1 MTIVR
6 CKAKGMTMRYE
17 HIDGVE
23 VTAQFSWEADL
34 RYRYRLE
41 IVLKDVEPTG
51 KTACV
56 VMQNPSY
63 AGEDVADKSVQ
74 FMEKV
79 VFKKGL
85 AEFEGVRR
93 LIVVN
98 QFARIQTN
106 DFQGLP
112 HEIGALNDAA
122 IKDALHESDIVIL
135 GWGSTNRFEER
146 KAFVL
151 GLLVAMKQK
160 ALFKTRMHPSRGRY
174 EEFIQPY
181 CPVPE
186 MRKSHATPS
195 RTD

>member
-1 MTIVR
+1 MI
-6 CKAKGMTMRYE
+6 YE
-17 HIDGVE
+17 HIEGASVA
-23 VTAQFSWEADL
+23 AQFAWECDL

-41 IVLKDVEPTG
+41 IALIDAAHLV

-63 AGEDVADKSVQ
+63 ANEYVADKSVQ

-85 AEFEGVRR
+85 PEFEGVRR

-106 DFQGLP
+106 GFQGLP
-112 HEIGALNDAA
+112 HEIGVLNDSA
-122 IKDALHESDIVIL
+122 IKDALYESDIVIL
-135 GWGSTNRFEER
+135 GWGSANRFEER

-151 GLLVAMKQK
+151 GLLGEMKQK
-160 ALFKTRMHPSRGRY
+160 TLFKTRMHPSRGQY
-174 EEFIQPY
+174 DGFIQPY
-181 CPVPE
+181 Q
-186 MRKSHATPS
+186 R
-195 RTD
+195 

>member
-1 MTIVR
+1 MI
-6 CKAKGMTMRYE
+6 YE
-17 HIDGVE
+17 HIDGLS
-23 VTAQFSWEADL
+23 VTAQFAWEGEL

-41 IVLKDVEPTG
+41 IALKDAALTG

-63 AGEDVADKSVQ
+63 ANEHVADKSVQ

-85 AEFEGVRR
+85 PEFEGVRR

-106 DFQGLP
+106 DFQGFP
-112 HEIGALNDAA
+112 HEIGVLNDAA

-135 GWGSTNRFEER
+135 GWGSPNRFEER

-151 GLLVAMKQK
+151 GLLGEMKQK
-160 ALFKTRMHPSRGRY
+160 TLFKTRMHPSRGRY
-174 EEFIQPY
+174 DGFIQPY
-181 CPVPE
+181 
-186 MRKSHATPS
+186 RH
-195 RTD
+195 

>member
-1 MTIVR
+1 MI
-6 CKAKGMTMRYE
+6 YE
-17 HIDGVE
+17 HTEGAS
-23 VTAQFSWEADL
+23 VTAQFAWEGDF

-41 IVLKDVEPTG
+41 VILKDKALTG

-63 AGEDVADKSVQ
+63 ANEYVADRSIQ

-85 AEFEGVRR
+85 PEFEGVRR

-98 QFARIQTN
+98 QFARIQTYG
-106 DFQGLP
+106 FQGLP

-135 GWGSTNRFEER
+135 GWGSANRFEER

-151 GLLVAMKQK
+151 ALLGEMKQK
-160 ALFKTRMHPSRGRY
+160 SLFKTRMHPSRGLY
-174 EEFIQPY
+174 DGFIQPY
-181 CPVPE
+181 P
-186 MRKSHATPS
+186 H
-195 RTD
+195 

>member
-1 MTIVR
+1 MI
-6 CKAKGMTMRYE
+6 YE
-17 HIDGVE
+17 HIDGVS
-23 VTAQFSWEADL
+23 VAAQFAWEGEL

-41 IVLKDVEPTG
+41 IVIKDAAPTG

-63 AGEDVADKSVQ
+63 ANADVADKPVQ
-74 FMEKV
+74 FMENL

-85 AEFEGVRR
+85 PEFVWVNR

-112 HEIGALNDAA
+112 FEIGALNDAA

-135 GWGSTNRFEER
+135 GWGSSNRFEER

-151 GLLVAMKQK
+151 GLLGEMKQK
-160 ALFKTRMHPSRGRY
+160 TLLKTRMHPSRGRY
-174 EEFIQPY
+174 DGFVQPY
-181 CPVPE
+181 
-186 MRKSHATPS
+186 AY
-195 RTD
+195 

>member
-1 MTIVR
+1 MI
-6 CKAKGMTMRYE
+6 YE
-17 HIDGVE
+17 HIDGVS
-23 VTAQFSWEADL
+23 VTAQFFLEGDL

-41 IVLKDVEPTG
+41 VVLNDATPTG

-63 AGEDVADKSVQ
+63 ANEHVADKSVQ

-79 VFKKGL
+79 VFKKGPP
-85 AEFEGVRR
+85 EFEGVRR

-106 DFQGLP
+106 GFQGLP
-112 HEIGALNDAA
+112 HEICALNDAA

-135 GWGSTNRFEER
+135 GWGSANRFEER

-151 GLLVAMKQK
+151 DLLGEMKQK
-160 ALFKTRMHPSRGRY
+160 TLFQTRIHPSRGRY
-174 EEFIQPY
+174 DGFIQPY
-181 CPVPE
+181 
-186 MRKSHATPS
+186 SH
-195 RTD
+195 

>member
-1 MTIVR
+1 MI
-6 CKAKGMTMRYE
+6 YE
-17 HIDGVE
+17 HIDGVS
-23 VTAQFSWEADL
+23 VIAKFTWEGEL

-41 IVLKDVEPTG
+41 IVLIDAVPTG

-63 AGEDVADKSVQ
+63 AGVDVADKSVQ

-85 AEFEGVRR
+85 PEFVGVSR

-106 DFQGLP
+106 NFQGLP
-112 HEIGALNDAA
+112 CEIGALNDAA
-122 IKDALHESDIVIL
+122 IKEALHESDIVIL
-135 GWGSTNRFEER
+135 GWGSSNRFEER

-151 GLLVAMKQK
+151 GLLEEMKQK
-160 ALFKTRMHPSRGRY
+160 TLFKTRMHPSRGRY
-174 EEFIQPY
+174 DGFIQPY
-181 CPVPE
+181 
-186 MRKSHATPS
+186 AY
-195 RTD
+195 

>member
-1 MTIVR
+1 MI
-6 CKAKGMTMRYE
+6 YE
-17 HIDGVE
+17 HIDGVS
-23 VTAQFSWEADL
+23 VIAKFTWEGEL

-41 IVLKDVEPTG
+41 IVLIDAVPTG

-63 AGEDVADKSVQ
+63 AGVDVADKSVQ

-85 AEFEGVRR
+85 PEFVGVSR

-106 DFQGLP
+106 NFQGLP
-112 HEIGALNDAA
+112 CEIGALNDAA
-122 IKDALHESDIVIL
+122 IKEALHESDIVIL
-135 GWGSTNRFEER
+135 GWGSSNRFEER

-151 GLLVAMKQK
+151 GLLAGMKQK
-160 ALFKTRMHPSRGRY
+160 TLLKTRMHPSRGRY
-174 EEFIQPY
+174 DGFIQPY
-181 CPVPE
+181 
-186 MRKSHATPS
+186 AN
-195 RTD
+195 

>member
-1 MTIVR
+1 MI
-6 CKAKGMTMRYE
+6 YE
-17 HIDGVE
+17 HIDGVS
-23 VTAQFSWEADL
+23 VTAQFAWEGEL

-41 IVLKDVEPTG
+41 IVMKDAAQKG
-51 KTACV
+51 KTACI

-63 AGEDVADKSVQ
+63 AGEDVADKSAQ

-85 AEFEGVRR
+85 PEFVGVSR

-112 HEIGALNDAA
+112 FEIGALNDAA
-122 IKDALHESDIVIL
+122 IKDALHASDIVIL
-135 GWGSTNRFEER
+135 GWGSSNRFEER

-151 GLLVAMKQK
+151 GLLGEMKQK
-160 ALFKTRMHPSRGRY
+160 TLFKTRMHPSRGRY
-174 EEFIQPY
+174 DGFIQPY
-181 CPVPE
+181 Q
-186 MRKSHATPS
+186 R
-195 RTD
+195 

>member
-1 MTIVR
+1 MI
-6 CKAKGMTMRYE
+6 YE
-17 HIDGVE
+17 HIDGVS
-23 VTAQFSWEADL
+23 VTAQFSWEGDL

-41 IVLKDVEPTG
+41 VVLNDATPTG

-63 AGEDVADKSVQ
+63 ANEHVADKSIQ
-74 FMEKV
+74 FMEKA
-79 VFKKGL
+79 VFKNGL
-85 AEFEGVRR
+85 PEFEGVRR

-98 QFARIQTN
+98 LFARIQTN

-135 GWGSTNRFEER
+135 GWGSANRFEER

-151 GLLVAMKQK
+151 GILGEMKQK
-160 ALFKTRMHPSRGRY
+160 TLFKTRMHPSRGRY
-174 EEFIQPY
+174 DGFIQPY
-181 CPVPE
+181 P
-186 MRKSHATPS
+186 H
-195 RTD
+195 